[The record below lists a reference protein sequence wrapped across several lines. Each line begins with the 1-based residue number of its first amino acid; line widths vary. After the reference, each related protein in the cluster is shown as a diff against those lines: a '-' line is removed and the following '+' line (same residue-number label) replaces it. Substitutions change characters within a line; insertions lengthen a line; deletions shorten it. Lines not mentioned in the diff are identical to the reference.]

1 MKSSCFLEKN
11 VIYYKEQTQPMADRR
26 SIVCL
31 TIQDMNASPAVKN
44 LPMMT
49 ISWYAPNAAL
59 PITGTATKKRAD
71 V

>member
-1 MKSSCFLEKN
+1 
-11 VIYYKEQTQPMADRR
+11 
-26 SIVCL
+26 
-31 TIQDMNASPAVKN
+31 MNASPAVKN

-59 PITGTATKKRAD
+59 PITETATKKRAD